1 MGMMDIDIQKI
12 IEAFDEAKTEVWNDD
27 DYFDIGYNNGIEEG
41 KNIVL
46 AMLKEQEAVEP
57 IPPEDE
63 FGLYRCGKCHHQ
75 LFRCVDK
82 YCSRCGKSVKWE

>member
-1 MGMMDIDIQKI
+1 MMPDREKVIKEFELFIKGFHP
-12 IEAFDEAKTEVWNDD
+12 ACTS
-27 DYFDIGYNNGIEEG
+27 EG
-41 KNIVL
+41 VELDMLREVL
-46 AMLKEQEAVEP
+46 AMLKEQESVEP

-82 YCSRCGKSVKWE
+82 YCSRCGRSVKWG

>member
-1 MGMMDIDIQKI
+1 MLDREKVIT
-12 IEAFDEAKTEVWNDD
+12 AFEVCKSDNHTCSDCPYNDESCTNTLSADALE
-27 DYFDIGYNNGIEEG
+27 
-41 KNIVL
+41 L
-46 AMLKEQEAVEP
+46 LKEQEAVEP

-82 YCSRCGKSVKWE
+82 YCSRCGRAVKWE